1 MDLNVTIYNFDIN
14 SHKKIKRVQ
23 YWVLSKNIYFYLGF
37 NIFYLSYE
45 SYDIKKTFK
54 N

>member
-1 MDLNVTIYNFDIN
+1 MGLSITWDNLDIS

-23 YWVLSKNIYFYLGF
+23 YWVLSKNIYFCLKF
-37 NIFYLSYE
+37 NISYLPYE
-45 SYDIKKTFK
+45 SYDIKKIFE